1 MNHNVILILVD
12 QMRGD
17 CLGVKDHPVV
27 ETPNLDMMARHGAV
41 FNRAYSAVPS
51 CIAARA
57 AILTGL
63 TQKSHG
69 RVGYQDGVTW
79 NYKHT
84 IATEFSNAG
93 YHTQCVGKMHVYPQ
107 RNYCGFHNIYLH
119 DGYLLCNR
127 NFEVRSDEHFSQ
139 CDDYIPWLKEKL
151 NSDADL
157 IDMGLECNSWVARP
171 WMYPE
176 YLHPTNWVVT
186 QSIDFLRRKDPT
198 RPFFLTMSFVRP
210 HSPLDPP
217 KVYYDQYINENIPN
231 PPIGEWAEKEDL
243 ERSGLDV
250 NCINGILNK
259 KALKRARAAYYA
271 SITHIDHQIGRF
283 LQALAEYKCLD
294 NSIILFAS
302 DHGDMLGDHNLFRK
316 ALPYEGSASIPF
328 IVYDQGNL
336 LKFEHGKIIDD
347 IVELR
352 DIMPSL
358 LDFVDISIPKVV
370 EGKSV
375 KPLLHD
381 NNEGWREYIHGEH
394 NFGNLSN
401 HYVTNGKEK
410 YIWYSK
416 TGKEQYFN
424 LERDPEELIDL
435 SENKYF
441 NKRLKY
447 WRNILIKE
455 LESREEG
462 YSDGTQLFVGIKE
475 RSCLSHIL

>member
-1 MNHNVILILVD
+1 MKPNVVLILVD

-17 CLGVKDHPVV
+17 CLGIKGHPVV
-27 ETPNLDMMARHGAV
+27 ETPNLDMMAKHGAI
-41 FNRAYSAVPS
+41 FNSAYSAVPS

-84 IATEFSNAG
+84 IAEEFSQAG

-107 RNYCGFHNIYLH
+107 RNLCGFHNVCLH
-119 DGYLLCNR
+119 DGYLHHNR
-127 NFEVRSDEHFSQ
+127 NSEICNGEHFNQ

-151 NSDADL
+151 DFSADL
-157 IDMGLECNSWVARP
+157 LDMGLECNSWVARP

-176 YLHPTNWVVT
+176 HLHPTNWVVT

-217 KVYYDQYINENIPN
+217 KAYYDQYINEDIPDS
-231 PPIGEWAEKEDL
+231 PIGQWADKEDL
-243 ERSGLDV
+243 ECSALDI
-250 NCINGILNK
+250 NCIKGILNK
-259 KALKRARAAYYA
+259 KALKRAKTAYYA

-283 LQALAEYKCLD
+283 IQVLAEYKCLS
-294 NSIILFAS
+294 NTIILFAS
-302 DHGDMLGDHNLFRK
+302 DHGDLLGDHNLFRK
-316 ALPYEGSASIPF
+316 ALPYEGSTAIPF
-328 IVYDQGNL
+328 IVYDPGNL
-336 LKFEHGKIIDD
+336 LNSKQGQFIDD
-347 IVELR
+347 VVELR

-358 LDFVDISIPKVV
+358 LDFADIPIPEVV

-375 KPLLHD
+375 KPLLYG
-381 NNEGWREYIHGEH
+381 NKEKWREYIHGEH
-394 NFGNLSN
+394 SYGKLSN

-410 YIWYSK
+410 YIWFSQN
-416 TGKEQYFN
+416 GSEQYFD
-424 LERDPEELIDL
+424 LETDPHELIDL
-435 SENKYF
+435 SQDEHYCERVN
-441 NKRLKY
+441 Y
-447 WRNILIKE
+447 WRDILIKE
-455 LESREEG
+455 LEGREEG
-462 YSDGTQLFVGIKE
+462 YSDGIQLFVGKQAKGSLE
-475 RSCLSHIL
+475 HIL